1 MRTIVSFSFLFILGN
16 IFAQDNLES
25 LLGSVNSDSLV
36 INTFKSTRIV
46 NNHSVELFSP
56 KKLDFTAGIIA
67 APRKGST
74 PAYVKH

>member
-1 MRTIVSFSFLFILGN
+1 MKTIVSFSFLFILGN

-56 KKLDFTAGIIA
+56 KKG
-67 APRKGST
+67 
-74 PAYVKH
+74 